1 MNADRIIIERVVSPL
16 FDQNAYVVWK
26 SGNTAGV
33 VIDPGFD
40 AESLIGLIHS
50 NHLRIEAIWLTHGHA
65 DHIIGL
71 EKLKKEFPEAEIV
84 IGENEKQLLGDSEL
98 NLSSALG
105 FPVIA
110 PEADRTVID
119 GEEFQSAGLTVKVLE
134 VPGHSPG
141 SVVYVIENQEPPV
154 AFVGD
159 VIFRNSVG
167 RADFPGG
174 DMHLLISGIREKVF
188 KLPENTVLYPGH
200 GIFTTVGTE
209 RANNPYVGEGSG
221 LIGINEIDS

>member
-16 FDQNAYVVWK
+16 FDQNSYIVWK
-26 SGNTAGV
+26 SGQSVGV

-40 AESLIGLIHS
+40 AESLIALIRS
-50 NHLRIEAIWLTHGHA
+50 NQLKIVAIWLTHGHA

-71 EKLKKEFPEAEIV
+71 EKLKKEFPQAEIV

-110 PEADRTVID
+110 PEADRTVLD
-119 GEEFQSAGLTVKVLE
+119 GEQFQSAGLTVKVLE

-174 DMHLLISGIREKVF
+174 DMHMLISGIREKVL
-188 KLPENTVLYPGH
+188 KLPDNTVLYPGH

-209 RANNPYVGEGSG
+209 KASNPYVGDGSG
-221 LIGINEIDS
+221 LIGINDAD